1 MTHDT
6 SGWTVAVGALVTVVL
21 VGFGSVMASDAPNP
35 AENAVGKG
43 LLVLGLC
50 TAIVSVA
57 VLVHAALSA
66 PPRPAPV
73 ERSDWDDV

>member
-6 SGWTVAVGALVTVVL
+6 SGWMVTVGALVTLVL
-21 VGFGSVMASDAPNP
+21 LCFGFGMASEAPTA

-57 VLVHAALSA
+57 VLAHAVLSA
-66 PPRPAPV
+66 PKPTPV
-73 ERSDWDDV
+73 GRSDWDDV